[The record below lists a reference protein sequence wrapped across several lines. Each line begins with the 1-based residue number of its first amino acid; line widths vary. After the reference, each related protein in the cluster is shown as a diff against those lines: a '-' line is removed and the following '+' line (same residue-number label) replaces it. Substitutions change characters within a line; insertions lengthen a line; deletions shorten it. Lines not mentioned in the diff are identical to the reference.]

1 MTISAGLPTVARNLL
16 CFHAE
21 AGAVTRR
28 VVLIADSQ
36 ADDFGPMGPILGALS
51 EAGAM
56 TELFTDGTAG
66 LESVVRGGTDLLVVD
81 LDTPSLCGLE
91 AQIEIG
97 RIASRIPVLLLTA
110 EDSRARRMW
119 AVGAGVMGYVTK
131 PVDGQVLVRFIAKVL
146 REI

>member
-1 MTISAGLPTVARNLL
+1 MARNLL
-16 CFHAE
+16 CFHTEAE
-21 AGAVTRR
+21 AVTRR
-28 VVLIADSQ
+28 VVLIAGSQ

>member
-1 MTISAGLPTVARNLL
+1 MARNLL
-16 CFHAE
+16 LIPLE

-28 VVLIADSQ
+28 VVLITDAK
-36 ADDFGPMGPILGALS
+36 ADDFGQMGPFIGALS

-56 TELFTDGTAG
+56 TELFTDGAAG
-66 LESVVRGGTDLLVVD
+66 LQSAVRGGTDLLVVD
-81 LDTPSLCGLE
+81 LDTPSLGGLE
-91 AQIEIG
+91 ALIEIG

-119 AVGAGVMGYVTK
+119 AVGAGVTGYVTK

-146 REI
+146 RDI